1 MPKASESRLICPR
14 TACNPMA
21 TRMSAIP
28 HPTTAK
34 RDCLRRR
41 FWSADSRPS
50 LPYHKAIEVCDK
62 AAKAESK
69 LEIAAANAPARM
81 SPLKPGGIT
90 VVIHTGK
97 TESVSLA
104 KSAASPGVGGRCW

>member
-1 MPKASESRLICPR
+1 MAVPMIMPRISRRSGLN
-14 TACNPMA
+14 A
-21 TRMSAIP
+21 
-28 HPTTAK
+28 
-34 RDCLRRR
+34 RR
-41 FWSADSRPS
+41 
-50 LPYHKAIEVCDK
+50 K

-81 SPLKPGGIT
+81 SPLKPGGMT